1 MDFILTCIKCRFLP
15 FRYLCTIFQRKGKQL
30 QMSQHIRQQSLKKQ
44 LAGLAAPIFIETL
57 LIMMLGAVDT
67 LMLSRH
73 SDNSVAAV
81 GVVNQIVMLTFLVFE
96 VINLGTSVLCSQ
108 YLGAKLQQKV
118 VQVVGVSLMVNA
130 VIGFSVSAALFFFA
144 APILKL
150 MGLTSELM
158 QDGMAYMRIVGA
170 FAFFQALS
178 LTLSASLRSAN
189 KAIYPMMVT
198 VVINILNIIGNYSL
212 IFGRFGFP
220 ELGVEG
226 AAISTAFSRGVS
238 MLILFVILFR
248 KHIHRFPL
256 AYFRPFPWIEL
267 KNLMKVGLPS
277 AGEQFSYSSSQ
288 VVITYFINMLGV
300 EALATR
306 TYCVNIIMFAYLF
319 SISMAQGGAICIGH
333 LIGENKPHA
342 AFLMGKYV
350 MKKSVMITLILSS
363 ILAVFGHTIFSW
375 LTTNP
380 EIIRLGTTILIID
393 VVLEI
398 GRPINIF
405 ATNALRAAGDVN
417 YPFFV
422 GLVVMWSVAVGL
434 GYLFGVPLG
443 WGICGM
449 WVAFL
454 LDENIRGVIFVRR
467 WYGMKWNHK
476 SFIHH

>member
-1 MDFILTCIKCRFLP
+1 MRQVVLP
-15 FRYLCTIFQRKGKQL
+15 FLSVSLRDFYHSASTTMI
-30 QMSQHIRQQSLKKQ
+30 QQENLKKR
-44 LAGLAAPIFIETL
+44 LARLAAPIFIETL

-67 LMLSRH
+67 VMLSRH

-81 GVVNQIVMLTFLVFE
+81 GVVNQIIMLTFLVFE

-108 YLGAKLQQKV
+108 YLGARLHKQV
-118 VQVVGVSLMVNA
+118 VQVVGVSLLVNFA
-130 VIGFSVSAALFFFA
+130 VGVGISMLLFGCA
-144 APILKL
+144 EPILRL
-150 MGLTSELM
+150 MGLGPELM
-158 QDGMAYMRIVGA
+158 QDGMDYMRIVGA

-189 KAIYPMMVT
+189 KAVYPMLVT
-198 VVINILNIIGNYSL
+198 VVVNVLNIIGNYSL

-238 MLILFVILFR
+238 MVILFVILFR
-248 KHIHRFPL
+248 KHIHRFPP
-256 AYFRPFPWIEL
+256 AYFRPFPWVEL

-277 AGEQFSYSSSQ
+277 AGEQLSYSSSQ

-333 LIGENKPHA
+333 LIGEKKPRA

-350 MKKSVMITLILSS
+350 MKKSVMITVILSC
-363 ILAVFGHTIFSW
+363 ILALFGHV
-375 LTTNP
+375 
-380 EIIRLGTTILIID
+380 ID
-393 VVLEI
+393 IVLEI
-398 GRPINIF
+398 GRPVNIF

-417 YPFFV
+417 YPFYV

-434 GYLFGVPLG
+434 GYLFGIPLG

-454 LDENIRGVIFVRR
+454 LDENIRGAIFVRR
-467 WYGMKWNHK
+467 WYSMKWASK
-476 SFIHH
+476 SFIR

>member
-1 MDFILTCIKCRFLP
+1 MI
-15 FRYLCTIFQRKGKQL
+15 
-30 QMSQHIRQQSLKKQ
+30 QQENLKKR
-44 LAGLAAPIFIETL
+44 LARLAAPIFIETL

-67 LMLSRH
+67 VMLSRH

-81 GVVNQIVMLTFLVFE
+81 GVVNQIIMLTFLVFE

-108 YLGAKLQQKV
+108 YIGARLHKQV
-118 VQVVGVSLMVNA
+118 VQVVGVSLLVNFA
-130 VIGFSVSAALFFFA
+130 VGVGISML
-144 APILKL
+144 
-150 MGLTSELM
+150 
-158 QDGMAYMRIVGA
+158 RIVGA

-189 KAIYPMMVT
+189 KAVYPMLVT
-198 VVINILNIIGNYSL
+198 VVVNVLNIIGNYSL

-238 MLILFVILFR
+238 MVILFVILFR
-248 KHIHRFPL
+248 KHIHRFPP
-256 AYFRPFPWIEL
+256 AYFRPFPWVEL

-277 AGEQFSYSSSQ
+277 AGEQLSYSSSQ

-333 LIGENKPHA
+333 LIGEKKPRA

-350 MKKSVMITLILSS
+350 MKKSVMITVILSC
-363 ILAVFGHTIFSW
+363 ILALFGHVIFGW
-375 LTTNP
+375 LTSNA
-380 EIIRLGTTILIID
+380 EIIKMGVTILVID
-393 VVLEI
+393 IVLEI
-398 GRPINIF
+398 GRPVNIF

-417 YPFFV
+417 YPFYV

-434 GYLFGVPLG
+434 GYLFGIPLG

-454 LDENIRGVIFVRR
+454 LDENIRGAIFVRR
-467 WYGMKWNHK
+467 WYSMKWASK
-476 SFIHH
+476 SFIR